1 MKKDIK
7 YIMKRIIIGV
17 GIAFGVML
25 VKSLPVF
32 AEEKEYNYSIC
43 QGQFSA
49 SNVIN
54 SDYCYISGYSRNYY
68 KYLKFNVPNTSI
80 FLNLY
85 FSEEKDSNYLVFYD
99 EINESYIFYRTTS
112 KAKFDFKMVWYENA
126 YFDGH
131 GPYNTRYFDKYN
143 SSTGSTTFSETYY
156 SNIAI
161 FTSKSNTAFE
171 EQFQKN
177 ITMSS
182 GYKYMNKYNYEIDGQ
197 DYYFYTI
204 NETSPAYQDYIE
216 GYNDYYNF
224 TWKNYKLINKSME
237 HFYIDDTEKDVEEL
251 DKTPTGYEKIDMFN
265 KYAILFY
272 PKDFRNLPIECTKSK
287 DGVTTD
293 DDGNVTVIPNKT
305 CLEESY
311 KFTFYYSGYF
321 NTAFTDLSVM
331 DVVKNPVEQLTFPPT
346 ATPYELPLLRN
357 INDFKGGIMFYNN
370 SLSQITD
377 DDGNVTTYYDKGY
390 IYYDSSL
397 FNYVIIEDYDTTP
410 NQDISWID
418 KDGNTQNANINNI
431 PKKNQTTLNE
441 AQDTFDLFKNFK
453 TNDHGLSS
461 IITAPLSFIKNL
473 SSATCT
479 PVVLPIPFS
488 KNQNVKLPCLTT
500 MYEEKASSVYNIYKI
515 VITGITAYWVCVRI
529 YALVKGFKDPNDDK
543 IEVMEL

>member
-7 YIMKRIIIGV
+7 YIIKKIIIGV
-17 GIAFGVML
+17 GITFGVML
-25 VKSLPVF
+25 IKSLPVF
-32 AEEKEYNYSIC
+32 AEEKEQIASCQFGRNPTSQFVSYKNDCTKYIQNVGLKKDPDNFNEALTYEFPFYDATFHFKYETSQTNSKYMIYYDEENNSYIIIYLYTDGKNAKFSTKGTGNDTQFIYTGDTSYSVSYYNYTNIITPK
-43 QGQFSA
+43 QIEKYEKMYNN
-49 SNVIN
+49 SNNNIIKTE
-54 SDYCYISGYSRNYY
+54 ISNDKSE
-68 KYLKFNVPNTSI
+68 KLYLYQYDNGALTSLQSYGSVEMFNPK
-80 FLNLY
+80 NL
-85 FSEEKDSNYLVFYD
+85 
-99 EINESYIFYRTTS
+99 
-112 KAKFDFKMVWYENA
+112 
-126 YFDGH
+126 
-131 GPYNTRYFDKYN
+131 
-143 SSTGSTTFSETYY
+143 
-156 SNIAI
+156 
-161 FTSKSNTAFE
+161 
-171 EQFQKN
+171 
-177 ITMSS
+177 
-182 GYKYMNKYNYEIDGQ
+182 
-197 DYYFYTI
+197 
-204 NETSPAYQDYIE
+204 
-216 GYNDYYNF
+216 
-224 TWKNYKLINKSME
+224 KLIKTNFE
-237 HFYIDDTEKDVEEL
+237 NVYVEDEKINVEEL

-346 ATPYELPLLRN
+346 AKPYELPLLRN

-479 PVVLPIPFS
+479 SVVLPIPFS

>member
-7 YIMKRIIIGV
+7 YIIKRIIIGV

-32 AEEKEYNYSIC
+32 ADEL
-43 QGQFSA
+43 Q
-49 SNVIN
+49 
-54 SDYCYISGYSRNYY
+54 NYY
-68 KYLKFNVPNTSI
+68 I
-80 FLNLY
+80 
-85 FSEEKDSNYLVFYD
+85 FYD
-99 EINESYIFYRTTS
+99 EDFFNSSSYTFSLKTTQHANSSIVDSFIVYDEFKINLTMDNNFNYNGYYYLLYNKSTDKYIMQYFAKQDKLDFNYTYGLVYSQLSSGAPFQITFGSLKVFYNS
-112 KAKFDFKMVWYENA
+112 DFKSITAPIDLNNYTNNVDYKTLNYSVLGESIYYGYTISKNSDNSLSIVRNYDSVYEN
-126 YFDGH
+126 DWEIV
-131 GPYNTRYFDKYN
+131 
-143 SSTGSTTFSETYY
+143 STNIK
-156 SNIAI
+156 SNIY
-161 FTSKSNTAFE
+161 KQLN
-171 EQFQKN
+171 QKV
-177 ITMSS
+177 
-182 GYKYMNKYNYEIDGQ
+182 YN
-197 DYYFYTI
+197 FYT
-204 NETSPAYQDYIE
+204 Y
-216 GYNDYYNF
+216 
-224 TWKNYKLINKSME
+224 
-237 HFYIDDTEKDVEEL
+237 DT
-251 DKTPTGYEKIDMFN
+251 TPPIPTGYEKIDMFN
-265 KYAILFY
+265 NYAILFY

-287 DGVTTD
+287 DGVITD
-293 DDGNVTVIPNKT
+293 DDGNVTVIPNKI

-346 ATPYELPLLRN
+346 ATSYELPLLRN

-377 DDGNVTTYYDKGY
+377 KDGNVTTYYDKGY

-410 NQDISWID
+410 NQNISWVD
-418 KDGNTQNANINNI
+418 KDGNTQNATINNI
-431 PKKNQTTLNE
+431 PNKNQTTLNK

-461 IITAPLSFIKNL
+461 IITSPLSFIKNL

-500 MYEEKASSVYNIYKI
+500 MYEEKASAVYSIYKI

>member
-1 MKKDIK
+1 MKKDLK
-7 YIMKRIIIGV
+7 YIIKKIIIGV
-17 GIAFGVML
+17 GIATGIMF

-32 AEEKEYNYSIC
+32 AEEKNINAYLKYGSYESDRRFYIQSDEITTDIKIFDKIKVFDNTNFSLNVKTSDTSSYNEKNIKLVLLDKTNNVYYFLVLKTYIFANNGSIKDSYKKLNLS
-43 QGQFSA
+43 FS
-49 SNVIN
+49 N
-54 SDYCYISGYSRNYY
+54 SDMSYSMLNNDNSISG
-68 KYLKFNVPNTSI
+68 SI
-80 FLNLY
+80 TFPLA
-85 FSEEKDSNYLVFYD
+85 V
-99 EINESYIFYRTTS
+99 S
-112 KAKFDFKMVWYENA
+112 KTAL
-126 YFDGH
+126 
-131 GPYNTRYFDKYN
+131 PYNNSYN
-143 SSTGSTTFSETYY
+143 IEENLNNETYY
-156 SNIAI
+156 FNIP
-161 FTSKSNTAFE
+161 KSN
-171 EQFQKN
+171 
-177 ITMSS
+177 S
-182 GYKYMNKYNYEIDGQ
+182 
-197 DYYFYTI
+197 
-204 NETSPAYQDYIE
+204 
-216 GYNDYYNF
+216 NDYMGRILGSYTDFSNF
-224 TWKNYKLINKSME
+224 VICYKSDHFPTTEQIFINNIQIEDNTGSS
-237 HFYIDDTEKDVEEL
+237 I
-251 DKTPTGYEKIDMFN
+251 PTGYEKIDMFN
-265 KYAILFY
+265 NYAILFY

-287 DGVTTD
+287 DGVITD
-293 DDGNVTVIPNKT
+293 DDGNVTVIPNKI

-377 DDGNVTTYYDKGY
+377 KDGNVTTYYDKGY

-410 NQDISWID
+410 NQNISWVD
-418 KDGNTQNANINNI
+418 KDGNTQNATINNI
-431 PKKNQTTLNE
+431 PNKNQTTLNK

-461 IITAPLSFIKNL
+461 IITSPLSFIKNL

>member
-1 MKKDIK
+1 MKNDIK
-7 YIMKRIIIGV
+7 YIIKKIIIGV

-32 AEEKEYNYSIC
+32 AEEKEQNFSIC
-43 QGQFSA
+43 HVQASA
-49 SNVIN
+49 SNVV
-54 SDYCYISGYSRNYY
+54 SGDYCYISGYSGTFY
-68 KYLKFNVPNTSI
+68 KYLRFNVPNSSI
-80 FLNLY
+80 VLNLY
-85 FSEEKDSNYLVFYD
+85 YRDDKDSNYLIFYD
-99 EINESYIFYRTTS
+99 DVNESYIFYRTTS
-112 KAKFDFKMVWYENA
+112 AAKYDFKFHYQNDV
-126 YFDGH
+126 YFDGK
-131 GPYNTRYFDKYN
+131 GPFHVRYYDQYNKSLG
-143 SSTGSTTFSETYY
+143 SSTFSDSYY
-156 SNIAI
+156 SSISI
-161 FTSKSNTAFE
+161 FTMKENSLYE
-171 EQFQKN
+171 EQYKKN
-177 ITMSS
+177 SMIS
-182 GYKYMNKYNYEIDGQ
+182 GGYSYMNKYNYNVSNNNI
-197 DYYFYTI
+197 YFYTI
-204 NETSPAYQDYIE
+204 NQFSPPYQDYSE
-216 GYNDYYNF
+216 NNKDLYNF
-224 TWKNYKLINKSME
+224 DWSGYKLISKSMQN
-237 HFYIDDTEKDVEEL
+237 FYIDDEKKEIEEL
-251 DKTPTGYEKIDMFN
+251 DKTPKGYEKIDMFN
-265 KYAILFY
+265 KYAVLFY
-272 PKDFRNLPIECTKSK
+272 PKDFRNLPIDCTKSK

-293 DDGNVTVIPNKT
+293 DNGNVTVIPNAK

-321 NTAFTDLSVM
+321 NTAFTDLNVM
-331 DVVKNPVEQLTFPPT
+331 DVVKKPVEQLTFPPT
-346 ATPYELPLLRN
+346 ATPYELPLLMN

-377 DDGNVTTYYDKGY
+377 KDGNVTTYYDKGY

-410 NQDISWID
+410 NQNISWVD
-418 KDGNTQNANINNI
+418 KDGNTQNATINNI
-431 PKKNQTTLNE
+431 PNKNQTTLNK

-461 IITAPLSFIKNL
+461 IITSPLSFIKNL

>member
-7 YIMKRIIIGV
+7 YIIKKIIIGV

-32 AEEKEYNYSIC
+32 ADEKTYFIRLSGSSSQTLPSLVTEKKDSDIDVDTITLFNKYNVDLVNSTKNNAYYILFYSKNDNKYYLYYF
-43 QGQFSA
+43 GA
-49 SNVIN
+49 
-54 SDYCYISGYSRNYY
+54 SDYF
-68 KYLKFNVPNTSI
+68 K
-80 FLNLY
+80 
-85 FSEEKDSNYLVFYD
+85 EKLTN
-99 EINESYIFYRTTS
+99 
-112 KAKFDFKMVWYENA
+112 
-126 YFDGH
+126 
-131 GPYNTRYFDKYN
+131 
-143 SSTGSTTFSETYY
+143 
-156 SNIAI
+156 NIAI
-161 FTSKSNTAFE
+161 LFDHTS
-171 EQFQKN
+171 
-177 ITMSS
+177 SS
-182 GYKYMNKYNYEIDGQ
+182 GP
-197 DYYFYTI
+197 YYFSAPNLYNLSNNDFLDYSSLNGKNLKDYEYDKDYSLLANYMGTSMYMVSVI
-204 NETSPAYQDYIE
+204 SENNDTLNLQELYSFNKQTCLNEDNISVVQSNLGNLVKFKDNILYDLYQA
-216 GYNDYYNF
+216 
-224 TWKNYKLINKSME
+224 TPP
-237 HFYIDDTEKDVEEL
+237 
-251 DKTPTGYEKIDMFN
+251 TPTGYEKIDMFN

-287 DGVTTD
+287 DGVSTD

-357 INDFKGGIMFYNN
+357 INDFKGGIIFYNN

-418 KDGNTQNANINNI
+418 KSGNIQNATINNI

-515 VITGITAYWVCVRI
+515 VIIGITAYWVCVRI